1 MDEREY
7 KKALRFAARA
17 QGLLSDFENR
27 LNAFQSQYEEALN
40 KRERQQ
46 RIFEL
51 RRVRDE
57 LNGYSTSIYETLYLG
72 THLYKN
78 KKKRIKTFKKI
89 HILFDKDVEFL
100 DELTGTLK
108 HNRHRSAHPDA
119 YQLNLQIF
127 IESDFIK
134 KGLQKLYVKL
144 RDLLQVNDYIIQ
156 RERFNQEKWLENQF
170 EKSLST
176 KKLKCLN
183 KLVKS
188 IS

>member
-1 MDEREY
+1 MDEKEY
-7 KKALRFAARA
+7 KKALKFAAMS
-17 QGLLSDFENR
+17 QELLSNFDGR
-27 LNAFQSQYEEALN
+27 LNAIQSQYEEVLK
-40 KRERQQ
+40 KRERKQ

-51 RRVRDE
+51 IRLRDE
-57 LNGYSTSIYETLYLG
+57 LNGYFIRIYETMISG
-72 THLYKN
+72 SHLYKN
-78 KKKRIKTFKKI
+78 KKKRIKTLEQL

-100 DELTGTLK
+100 DELIGTLK

-127 IESDFIK
+127 IRSDFIK
-134 KGLQKLYVKL
+134 KGLQKLYDKL

-156 RERFNQEKWLENQF
+156 RERFNQEKWLEDQF
-170 EKSLST
+170 KRSLTT
-176 KKLKCLN
+176 KKLKRLN